1 MKIIKITLGLIVILA
16 GTINAQDHSTL
27 CREQMN
33 ALSFLAGRWQGE
45 AKITQQGGVVINV
58 TQEETIEYKLDS
70 LVLQVEGM
78 GRNKT
83 APAAISFHALA
94 YINYNAAKNSYEMK
108 SYLKDGRQT
117 DAYFKVVEKNKFD
130 WGFDVPG
137 GKIVYHITIDPATRQ
152 WNEKGEFSRDGTQWY
167 PFMEMN
173 LTKQL

>member
-1 MKIIKITLGLIVILA
+1 MKKIKLSLFLIVIIS
-16 GTINAQDHSTL
+16 GTVTAQDFSTV

-33 ALSFLAGRWQGE
+33 VLSYLAGQWRGE
-45 AKITQQGGVVINV
+45 ATITQQGGVVIQV
-58 TQEETIEYKLDS
+58 AQEETIQYKLDS
-70 LVLQVEGM
+70 LLLQVEGV

-83 APAAISFHALA
+83 DLTNISFHALG
-94 YINYNAAKNSYEMK
+94 YISYNAAKKSYEMK

-117 DAYFKVVEKNKFD
+117 EAFFKIVEKNRYD

-137 GKIVYHITIDPATRQ
+137 GKVIYHITINPAEHT

-167 PFMEMN
+167 PIFEMN